1 MKRGFPRHDLLS
13 LRKRRQKP
21 TLRLREPIVVKAD
34 GLAAGK
40 GVTVAA
46 TVEEA
51 FGAIEAIFQG
61 QFGSAGKFVLE
72 EECLTGQKFW
82 FWL

>member
-1 MKRGFPRHDLLS
+1 
-13 LRKRRQKP
+13 
-21 TLRLREPIVVKAD
+21 
-34 GLAAGK
+34 LAAGK

-51 FGAIEAIFQG
+51 FGAIEAS
-61 QFGSAGKFVLE
+61 GSVWPKFVLV
-72 EECLTGQKFW
+72 EECLTGQKFR